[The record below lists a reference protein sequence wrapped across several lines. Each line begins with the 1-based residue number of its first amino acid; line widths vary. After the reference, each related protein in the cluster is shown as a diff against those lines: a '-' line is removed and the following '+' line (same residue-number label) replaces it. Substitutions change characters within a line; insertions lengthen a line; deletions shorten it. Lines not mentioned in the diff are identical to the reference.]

1 MLDWLI
7 GQGPRLLAVLS
18 ALLGWELHRLW
29 ISRTRREAWQWLC
42 RIIGGQTGGACTD
55 RPPED
60 RPPEGGKQHAVGNDP
75 AG

>member
-42 RIIGGQTGGACTD
+42 RSMRMRRASIL
-55 RPPED
+55 
-60 RPPEGGKQHAVGNDP
+60 
-75 AG
+75 